1 MTKDVVISMKKVILM
16 RENKTLGAVMWKV
29 FVGSLFVLLT
39 ACSTKNVVNEEPVE
53 SSVGILDEYLMGV
66 GDAVQVNVWRNAD
79 LSVSVVVRP
88 DGKISVPLAGDLKV
102 DGKSTK
108 DLSAEIEE
116 LLSSY
121 IRNPKVTVIVS
132 NPTSADYIHR
142 IRVTG
147 AVENQRSIPYRKG
160 ITVLDVILEAGGV
173 TAFANADAAKLY
185 RQTEDGAKVYP
196 VYLNDILEKGILDSN
211 YTLFPQ
217 DIITVP
223 ERGF

>member
-1 MTKDVVISMKKVILM
+1 MRILSVVCLAM
-16 RENKTLGAVMWKV
+16 
-29 FVGSLFVLLT
+29 LT
-39 ACSTKNVVNEEPVE
+39 AACSTKNVVTEQPVE
-53 SSVGILDEYLMGV
+53 SSIGIVEEYKLGI
-66 GDAVQVNVWRNAD
+66 GDAVEVNVWRNPD
-79 LSVSVVVRP
+79 LSVSVMVRP
-88 DGKISVPLAGDLKV
+88 DGKISVPLAGDVEV
-102 DGKSTK
+102 DGVSTAE
-108 DLSAEIEE
+108 LSKIIEE
-116 LLSSY
+116 RLSSY

-132 NPTSADYIHR
+132 NPTSAEFIHR

-147 AVENQRSIPYRKG
+147 AVAAQRSIPYRKG

-173 TAFANADAAKLY
+173 TPFANADASKLY

-196 VYLNDILEKGILDSN
+196 IYLNDILEKGVLDSN